1 MENKNYMLPSDEKLK
16 LINKWLK
23 YIPEN
28 WLYENNIVKLNNYLK
43 VIRYNMEISDII
55 EAYFNNKNNVELK
68 FKIIEIGSM
77 NLENII
83 NFKIND
89 VEKAVIKS
97 KIDLIDNKEKEIE
110 RIKNI
115 SLLNRSMLDEYLL
128 FRLEKEG
135 LEKKLVK

>member
-1 MENKNYMLPSDEKLK
+1 MENRNYMLPSDEKLK

-68 FKIIEIGSM
+68 FKIIEIGSI

-110 RIKNI
+110 KIKNI

-128 FRLEKEG
+128 FKLEKEG

>member
-97 KIDLIDNKEKEIE
+97 KIDSIDNKEKEIE

-128 FRLEKEG
+128 FKLEKEG
-135 LEKKLVK
+135 LEKKLIK

>member
-16 LINKWLK
+16 LINNWLK

-55 EAYFNNKNNVELK
+55 EAYLNNKNNVELK
-68 FKIIEIGSM
+68 FKIIEIGSI

-97 KIDLIDNKEKEIE
+97 RIDLIDNKEKEIE

-128 FRLEKEG
+128 FKLKKEG

>member
-97 KIDLIDNKEKEIE
+97 KIDSIDNKEKEIE

-128 FRLEKEG
+128 FKLEKEG
-135 LEKKLVK
+135 LEKKFIK

>member
-28 WLYENNIVKLNNYLK
+28 WLYENNIGKLNNYLK

-68 FKIIEIGSM
+68 FKIIEIGSV

-97 KIDLIDNKEKEIE
+97 KIDSIDNKEKEIE

-128 FRLEKEG
+128 FKLEKEG

>member
-55 EAYFNNKNNVELK
+55 EAYLNNKNNVELK
-68 FKIIEIGSM
+68 FKIIEIGSI

-97 KIDLIDNKEKEIE
+97 RIDLIDNKEKEIE

-128 FRLEKEG
+128 FKLEKEG

>member
-28 WLYENNIVKLNNYLK
+28 WWYENNIVKLNNYLK

-97 KIDLIDNKEKEIE
+97 KIDSIDNKEKEIE

-128 FRLEKEG
+128 FKLEKEG

>member
-1 MENKNYMLPSDEKLK
+1 MKNKNYMLPSDEKLK

-43 VIRYNMEISDII
+43 AIRYNMEISDII
-55 EAYFNNKNNVELK
+55 EAYFNNKDNVELK

-97 KIDLIDNKEKEIE
+97 KIDSIDNKEKEIE

-128 FRLEKEG
+128 FKLEKEG

>member
-97 KIDLIDNKEKEIE
+97 KIDSIDNKEKEIE

-128 FRLEKEG
+128 FKLEKEG